1 MGYSW
6 NELRQRVFAVADRLA
21 LEKGSL
27 AIGIEAVHRE
37 TGGGREAVSKGVAAW
52 KSVQKA
58 RAADMPNPLRI
69 LAVRIAEEAW
79 ALANIALA
87 RQSETPAG
95 PPRLEAER
103 QTAKDRTPGAT
114 KAVRSATPARP
125 AREEAAAAKPRRVPK
140 VAREV
145 WADAHDREFAR
156 AVAEALNDAGYP
168 LFAREL
174 ESCPSPPSKLPGYS
188 VKYPGRAI
196 GAALKGSGMKT
207 LPNHS
212 IWFIEGA
219 PPSRPRKPV
228 YEARET
234 NFARKRLDSPSYV
247 NKAVKYI
254 ERSWPDTVHF
264 SQIWK
269 YVNPPEDFEKP
280 WLRHALRDIMLSKE
294 ATFGAIGKRT
304 GNYRAKRPP
313 TGKTSKA
320 PAGKTA

>member
-1 MGYSW
+1 MGYTR

-21 LEKGSL
+21 LERGTL

-58 RAADMPNPLRI
+58 RAADMPNPLRL

-87 RQSETPAG
+87 GQAG
-95 PPRLEAER
+95 TTSADPPRPEGQR
-103 QTAKDRTPGAT
+103 QTANDPTEGAT
-114 KAVRSATPARP
+114 KAVRSATPTKP
-125 AREEAAAAKPRRVPK
+125 AREEAAKPRRVGK

-145 WADAHDREFAR
+145 WADAHDREFAM
-156 AVAEALNDAGYP
+156 AVAEALNGAGYP

-174 ESCPSPPSKLPGYS
+174 ESCPYPPSKLPGYS

-196 GAALKGSGMKT
+196 WAALEGSGMEG
-207 LPNHS
+207 LPNRA
-212 IWFIEGA
+212 IWFTGVT
-219 PPSRPRKPV
+219 PPPRPRKPG
-228 YEARET
+228 YEGRST
-234 NFARKRLDSPSYV
+234 TFARKRLDSPSYV
-247 NKAVKYI
+247 DKAVRFI
-254 ERSWPDTVHF
+254 ERSWPKTVHF

-269 YVNPPEDFEKP
+269 YVDPPANFAKP

-294 ATFGAIGKRT
+294 ATFGIIGKGT

-320 PAGKTA
+320 PAGRTA